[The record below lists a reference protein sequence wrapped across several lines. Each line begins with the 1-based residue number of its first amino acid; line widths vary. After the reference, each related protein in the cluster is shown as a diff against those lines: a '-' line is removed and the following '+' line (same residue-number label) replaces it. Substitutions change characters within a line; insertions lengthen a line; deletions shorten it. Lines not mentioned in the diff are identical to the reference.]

1 MPYVKQSSGQQDG
14 AIITFNDITRSKHVQ
29 EELDHSNKSLKRLML
44 TWIILSMLLLMI
56 Y

>member
-29 EELDHSNKSLKRLML
+29 EELDTAIKA
-44 TWIILSMLLLMI
+44 
-56 Y
+56 